1 MMTRRPPLR
10 FVANGNVPLGTICNV
25 VPKQILKS
33 ETLVVK
39 VLNY

>member
-10 FVANGNVPLGTICNV
+10 FVANGSVPLGTICKV

-33 ETLVVK
+33 ATLLVSK
-39 VLNY
+39 LN